1 MSVEKEILQ
10 MGVAARKAAYE
21 LAKLS
26 TEQKNAILE
35 AMAVGL
41 DQEREAIKSAN
52 QLDCEAGKKAGLSS
66 AMLDRLE
73 LTDAR
78 IDGMIAG
85 LRQVISLNDPVGAV
99 IQRGSSA

>member
-10 MGVAARKAAYE
+10 MGAAARKAAYE

-52 QLDCEAGKKAGLSS
+52 QLDCDAGEKSGIKFSDVGSL
-66 AMLDRLE
+66 
-73 LTDAR
+73 R
-78 IDGMIAG
+78 IN
-85 LRQVISLNDPVGAV
+85 RCPN
-99 IQRGSSA
+99 